1 MQLYAP
7 CEKGSPEIQRIG
19 EDKTNFTHIISK
31 LTISFAECMTQIWD
45 FKFVLI
51 TKFRMRFHFYHNH
64 CYMTSCLFFFFS
76 FKTNELWLAV
86 FTWLRTEG
94 WGNYLRD
101 WLWIYNFSWVYVI
114 IDWLVSIY
122 YKKLDFQGH
131 EIMTN
136 LSILYTSSIE

>member
-1 MQLYAP
+1 MWKRFPRDTKNWWRQNKFHTHYF
-7 CEKGSPEIQRIG
+7 KVN
-19 EDKTNFTHIISK
+19 NFFRRVHDSN
-31 LTISFAECMTQIWD
+31 WD